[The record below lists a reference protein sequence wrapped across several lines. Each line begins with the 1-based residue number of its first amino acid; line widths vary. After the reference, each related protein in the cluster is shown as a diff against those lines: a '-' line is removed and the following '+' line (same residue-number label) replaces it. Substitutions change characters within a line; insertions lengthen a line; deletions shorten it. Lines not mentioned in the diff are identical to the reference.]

1 MWSKL
6 LDVSPWAFRVPT
18 LCVWRPYNFFQVERA
33 CGSGGSKAVRA
44 VADSAF
50 GGHYNAKAMKTVI
63 KLAMSCIK
71 PSGESHPEMSDVV
84 RVLPQA
90 QALELEE
97 RKSRFSFL

>member
-1 MWSKL
+1 
-6 LDVSPWAFRVPT
+6 
-18 LCVWRPYNFFQVERA
+18 VERA

-71 PSGESHPEMSDVV
+71 PSGESRPEMSEVV
-84 RVLPQA
+84 RVLRQA
-90 QALELEE
+90 QTLEVE
-97 RKSRFSFL
+97 RKSWFPFL